1 MTRFLWV
8 VLFVYPLM
16 VGLGQIFFKL
26 AAERINADQTVLQRA
41 LEPMLLAAFGLYA
54 ALAVVWLLIVREL
67 PLSAAYPFVALS
79 FVFTPMLA
87 WILLGEKLNLTY
99 LIGILFI
106 CAGVVITQRALNA
119 A

>member
-1 MTRFLWV
+1 MTRVLWV
-8 VLFVYPLM
+8 VLIVYPLM
-16 VGLGQIFFKL
+16 VGIGQILFKL
-26 AAERINADQTVLQRA
+26 ASERITPDQTVLQRA
-41 LEPMLLAAFGLYA
+41 LEPMLVSAFGLYA

-87 WILLGEKLNLTY
+87 WILLGEKLNFTY

-106 CAGVVITQRALNA
+106 CAGVVITQRALDA